1 MFSLFK
7 KKKCEPTLAQQKL
20 NKLWALYDNGELEK
34 QNADIFVL
42 CEYESGINGE
52 GHSGF
57 FFNNEAH
64 LSDYHET
71 LVRALPADLRDNF
84 ERAYQSYG
92 TDAEDDTCDT
102 ADSYFYAHEQG
113 LIDILQDYAHTL
125 Q

>member
-57 FFNNEAH
+57 FFNNEES
-64 LSDYHET
+64 LSNYREIIAR
-71 LVRALPADLRDNF
+71 LLPADLRENF

-92 TDAEDDTCDT
+92 TDTEDDTCDT

>member
-42 CEYESGINGE
+42 CEYESGVNGE

-57 FFNNEAH
+57 FFNNEAL

-71 LVRALPADLRDNF
+71 LVRALPVDLRDNF

-92 TDAEDDTCDT
+92 TDTEDDTCDA

-113 LIDILQDYAHTL
+113 LIDILQEYANRL
-125 Q
+125 

>member
-57 FFNNEAH
+57 FFNNEEN
-64 LSDYHET
+64 LSNYHEI
-71 LVRALPADLRDNF
+71 LVRTLPSDLRENF
-84 ERAYQSYG
+84 ERAYDSYG
-92 TDAEDDTCDT
+92 TDKEDDICDT
-102 ADSYFYAHEQG
+102 ADSYFYAHEQSI
-113 LIDILQDYAHTL
+113 IDILQDYANQL
-125 Q
+125 

>member
-57 FFNNEAH
+57 FFNNEEN
-64 LSDYHET
+64 LSNYHEI
-71 LVRALPADLRDNF
+71 LVRTLPSDLRENF

-92 TDAEDDTCDT
+92 TDTEDDICDT
-102 ADSYFYAHEQG
+102 ADSYFYAHEQSI
-113 LIDILQDYAHTL
+113 IDILQDYANQL
-125 Q
+125 

>member
-7 KKKCEPTLAQQKL
+7 KKKCDPTSAQQKL

-34 QNADIFVL
+34 QNAEIFVL

-64 LSDYHET
+64 LSDYHEM
-71 LVRALPADLRDNF
+71 LVNALPADLRDNF
-84 ERAYQSYG
+84 ERAYDSYG
-92 TDAEDDTCDT
+92 TDAEEDTCDT

-113 LIDILQDYAHTL
+113 LLALLQNYANQL
-125 Q
+125 P

>member
-20 NKLWALYDNGELEK
+20 NKLWALYDNGDLEK

-42 CEYESGINGE
+42 CEYESGVNGE

-64 LSDYHET
+64 LSDYNEILLRT
-71 LVRALPADLRDNF
+71 LPADLREYF
-84 ERAYQSYG
+84 ELAFVSYV
-92 TDAEDDTCDT
+92 TDTEDDICETS
-102 ADSYFYAHEQG
+102 DSYFYAHEQG
-113 LIDILQDYAHTL
+113 VIDILQEFANHL
-125 Q
+125 

>member
-7 KKKCEPTLAQQKL
+7 KKKSDPTLAQQKM
-20 NKLWALYDNGELEK
+20 NRLWDLYANGELEK

-57 FFNNEAH
+57 FFNNEEN
-64 LSDYHET
+64 LSNYHEI
-71 LVRALPADLRDNF
+71 LVRTLPSDLRENF

-92 TDAEDDTCDT
+92 TDTEDDICDT
-102 ADSYFYAHEQG
+102 ADSYFYAHEQSI
-113 LIDILQDYAHTL
+113 IDILQDYANQL
-125 Q
+125 

>member
-7 KKKCEPTLAQQKL
+7 KKKFEPTPAQQKL

-42 CEYESGINGE
+42 CEYESGVNGE

-64 LSDYHET
+64 LSDYHEILLRT
-71 LVRALPADLRDNF
+71 LPADLRENF
-84 ERAYQSYG
+84 EQAYDSYG
-92 TDAEDDTCDT
+92 TDAEDDICDT

-113 LIDILQDYAHTL
+113 VIDILQKYANHL
-125 Q
+125 

>member
-7 KKKCEPTLAQQKL
+7 KKKCEPTPAQQKL
-20 NKLWALYDNGELEK
+20 NKLWDLYANGELEK

-42 CEYESGINGE
+42 CEYESGVNGE

-57 FFNNEAH
+57 FFNNETH
-64 LSDYHET
+64 LSDYSKII
-71 LVRALPADLRDNF
+71 VRLLPADLRENF

-92 TDAEDDTCDT
+92 TDAEDDICDT

-113 LIDILQDYAHTL
+113 VIDILQEFANHL
-125 Q
+125 